1 MEFRGQSNHAV
12 NVMTLSDRLP
22 QVSSHRFRIRE
33 SAFSWNKYNH
43 NYSREQQGGQSR
55 VKTNFYEDEYEKMVS
70 RMDKMVMS
78 TKKQKTVDPFGEL
91 LQLSVLADGG
101 DLGYVDSNNHIPP
114 QQMKKKS
121 RLSIHCLLKLKR
133 QQDEKHEMFMAMMR
147 NLEEMDKE
155 YYRRKMKQR
164 KEYTSRMPP
173 AEFLMDSTPKET
185 DGNFRMSSTSEGD
198 SSMGSMPDGDFM
210 RSIGPDEDL
219 RTGSI
224 QAEDIMIGSVSGQQ
238 YSDTDVKNV
247 TPRKM
252 PKTTAKKDKVA
263 ACRHFSKGWCRQGK
277 ACSFLH
283 SLEDSHPDSQKVF
296 LGGLPHPITPAKLV
310 QELGLQ
316 GFRVINEPK
325 IFRGFSPQICLASNV
340 EANKMLEEGRIT
352 ICGSKVEVRPY
363 KAITKK
369 ERDRQLDTNRRSVF
383 LGGLPSAVT
392 VQMLKTSIDKLGM
405 KMTNRPL
412 IKAGF
417 IPKVTLASAEQA
429 QNLVARGTLNIN
441 GATVSVRTYECK
453 NQPR

>member
-1 MEFRGQSNHAV
+1 MEFGGQINHAG
-12 NVMTLSDRLP
+12 NVMALSDRLP
-22 QVSSHRFRIRE
+22 QISSQRFQNRE
-33 SAFSWNKYNH
+33 NVFAWNKYNH
-43 NYSREQQGGQSR
+43 NYSRKQQGGQSQ

-78 TKKQKTVDPFGEL
+78 TKNQKTVDPFGEL

-101 DLGYVDSNNHIPP
+101 DLGYVDSNNHIHP
-114 QQMKKKS
+114 QQWKKKS

-147 NLEEMDKE
+147 KLEEMDKE
-155 YYRRKMKQR
+155 WFRRKMQQR
-164 KEYTSRMPP
+164 KEYSNRMPP
-173 AEFLMDSTPKET
+173 ADYLIDSTTKET

-198 SSMGSMPDGDFM
+198 SSMGSLLDGDLM
-210 RSIGPDEDL
+210 RSTVPDEDF
-219 RTGSI
+219 RTASM
-224 QAEDIMIGSVSGQQ
+224 QEEDVMIGSISGQQ
-238 YSDTDVKNV
+238 YSDAEVKHV
-247 TPRKM
+247 TPKKM
-252 PKTTAKKDKVA
+252 PKTKSKKEKVA
-263 ACRHFSKGWCRQGK
+263 ACRHFAKGWCRQGK

-283 SLEDSHPDSQKVF
+283 SLKDSHPDNQKVF
-296 LGGLPHPITPAKLV
+296 LGGLPHSITPAKLV
-310 QELGLQ
+310 QELGKQ

-340 EANKMLEEGRIT
+340 EAMKMLEEGRIT
-352 ICGSKVEVRPY
+352 IGGCKVEVRPY

-383 LGGLPSAVT
+383 LGGLPSSVT
-392 VQMLKTSIDKLGM
+392 VQMLKASIDKLGM

-453 NQPR
+453 NQPS